1 MTGSGQGPVL
11 PCEGAL
17 VVFDDASRL
26 CWCRRSTDAW
36 SLRSV
41 WPTADERRE
50 VLEHVDG
57 GGLLLVVARPD
68 CIGTDA
74 WRHELPDPALLRADA
89 DTSTDLVHLE
99 LQRYDWLPG
108 AARVRGEAFMAQ
120 ERARR
125 SSEPSLLQ
133 PLLRVEP
140 ATGRRPDGVAFAV
153 ASPDATRSR
162 IERDLAPLI
171 AYLSD
176 PRGAEAA

>member
-1 MTGSGQGPVL
+1 MTSAGQGPVL
-11 PCEGAL
+11 RCEGAL

-26 CWCRRSTDAW
+26 CWCRSSTDAW
-36 SLRSV
+36 TLRSV
-41 WPTADERRE
+41 WPTPDERRA
-50 VLEHVDG
+50 VLEHVG
-57 GGLLLVVARPD
+57 NGGLLLVVSGLD

-74 WRHELPDPALLRADA
+74 WRHELTDPSLLRAED

-108 AARVRGEAFMAQ
+108 APRARGEAFMAQ

-140 ATGRRPDGVAFAV
+140 AAGRRSDGVAFAV
-153 ASPDATRSR
+153 TSPDATRSR
-162 IERDLAPLI
+162 IERDLAPLLM
-171 AYLSD
+171 YLSG
-176 PRGAEAA
+176 PGGTEAA